1 MTLVRRTSLAVAL
14 AAAVVVGMTAA
25 IAGNSPE
32 PRALAALGP
41 VPVPT
46 DNLITPEKVA
56 LGKLLYFDAR
66 LGGDVSTSC
75 ATCHNPQMGWQDS
88 ADLCR
93 GYPGT
98 AHWRNCQTII
108 NSAYYNK
115 LFWVGAAPSLEAQ
128 APSAAKGAVAGNG
141 EEDIMEERLR
151 QIPQYVEMF
160 RAAFG
165 TDWPEIKDA
174 WRAIASYER
183 TLVQRDTPFD
193 RYMLGDKD
201 ALSTEAKRG
210 KKLFEGKAD
219 CIQCH
224 DGAFLTNERYYN
236 LGVPDNWGF
245 EEDALKQITFRFEHY
260 AKGVTEDIYRKSKT
274 DLGLYYRSKV
284 RSDMGKFRV
293 PTLRYLTPTPPYMH
307 NGMFFTLEE
316 VIDFYDEGGGEDAI
330 EKNFGF
336 STKTS
341 LLKPLGLSSQEK
353 ADLVAFLESLTG
365 ELIIHDPPELPPY
378 EPMDPAE
385 LTRR

>member
-1 MTLVRRTSLAVAL
+1 MTRARIALLTALSLLAVAASAAL
-14 AAAVVVGMTAA
+14 AGDRPT
-25 IAGNSPE
+25 
-32 PRALAALGP
+32 PRPLAALGP
-41 VPVPT
+41 VPVPA
-46 DNLITPEKVA
+46 DNPITPEKVA

-75 ATCHNPQMGWQDS
+75 ATCHNPQMGWQDGS
-88 ADLCR
+88 DLCR

-98 AHWRNCQTII
+98 SHWRNCQTII
-108 NSAYYNK
+108 NSAYYKK
-115 LFWVGAAPSLEAQ
+115 LFWAGSATSLEAQ

-151 QIPQYVEMF
+151 QIPKYVEMF
-160 RAAFG
+160 EAAFG
-165 TDWPEIKDA
+165 THQPEIKDA

-193 RYMLGDKD
+193 DYMNGDKD
-201 ALSTEAKRG
+201 ALSAEAKRG
-210 KKLFEGKAD
+210 MKLFEGKAG

-224 DGAFLTNERYYN
+224 DGAFFTNERYYN

-245 EEDALKQITFRFEHY
+245 EEDALKQITFRFEQY
-260 AKGVTEDIYRKSKT
+260 AKGVTEEIYRNTKT

-284 RSDMGKFRV
+284 DSDMGKFRV

-307 NGMFFTLEE
+307 NGAFFTLEE
-316 VIDFYDEGGGEDAI
+316 VIDFYDAGGGEDAI

-336 STKTS
+336 STKTD
-341 LLKPLGLSSQEK
+341 LIQPLGLTAQEK
-353 ADLVAFLESLTG
+353 SDLVAFLESLTG

-378 EPMDPAE
+378 APMDPAE